1 MGYGRKR
8 IGRQSGNRVG
18 DRNLEFMRLTD
29 DIQITDVMG

>member
-8 IGRQSGNRVG
+8 VGRQSGNRFG

-29 DIQITDVMG
+29 DVE